1 MRFVFLFFLLVV
13 ASCRLNAS
21 PLDLADSRNQ
31 KVIFHADYERMTYV
45 AEKLGLLR
53 PPVSTV
59 EFEWQQIIQNY
70 KIPASAISGFLLG
83 YLVYMSITLLRS
95 YNWIEPVS
103 DESRCWVIST
113 LFSLLLAYAVFE
125 FFQVHQN
132 YAVKTFLYN
141 LENFFQDWVFN
152 KDGVPMVLLP
162 LFQELYELYL
172 MYGRKLP
179 LHPAMIEELRRII
192 MYHWMRGVKELVHA
206 PDCGNMG
213 DHVSVGFGSTEIR

>member
-1 MRFVFLFFLLVV
+1 MRSLFFLSLLMF
-13 ASCRLNAS
+13 ASYSLNTSAS
-21 PLDLADSRNQ
+21 MDCRNQ
-31 KVIFHADYERMTYV
+31 KVVFHADYERMTYV

-53 PPVSTV
+53 QSVSTV

-70 KIPASAISGFLLG
+70 KIPASTISGFLLG
-83 YLVYMSITLLRS
+83 YLVYMSVTLLRS

-103 DESRCWVIST
+103 DESRCWFIST
-113 LFSLLLAYAVFE
+113 LFSLLFAYAVFE
-125 FFQVHQN
+125 FFQVQQK

-192 MYHWMRGVKELVHA
+192 MYHWMRGVKELGHA
-206 PDCGNMG
+206 LDG
-213 DHVSVGFGSTEIR
+213 DNIGTHVSVGFGSTEIR